1 MNKSKV
7 LTKERMKQAFDH
19 FDKNKSGMINL
30 TEIKQLLD
38 QGKHIEDKVWKQ
50 LIAEVDINGDGEIS
64 YSEFEKM
71 MEQLIGAKK

>member
-1 MNKSKV
+1 
-7 LTKERMKQAFDH
+7 MKQAFDH